1 MVQLKIN
8 VHEHRTCI
16 GFYIFMYVH
25 EMDIH
30 ALVRSLLLQ
39 RERGKKIVYAAI
51 KIYSHS
57 SALIL
62 NLHLRERIQV
72 KLETSARSIKIKFY
86 DLELYL
92 KIIYFYLCIVQ
103 SRKEEN

>member
-1 MVQLKIN
+1 MYWILHIHVCTRDGYTCT
-8 VHEHRTCI
+8 RTI
-16 GFYIFMYVH
+16 VIIT
-25 EMDIH
+25 E
-30 ALVRSLLLQ
+30 
-39 RERGKKIVYAAI
+39 REKNSMHAAI